1 MKIDEIRPGVWSLT
15 LTTHELSTVL
25 AGARMSL
32 AIMKEDVEGTTSEA
46 RTALEA
52 VLGGFDSA
60 LARRSRGGEAA
71 E

>member
-32 AIMKEDVEGTTSEA
+32 AIMKEDVEGTTLEA
-46 RTALEA
+46 RTALES
-52 VLGGFDSA
+52 VLGGFDAA
-60 LARRSRGGEAA
+60 LARRRSGEAA